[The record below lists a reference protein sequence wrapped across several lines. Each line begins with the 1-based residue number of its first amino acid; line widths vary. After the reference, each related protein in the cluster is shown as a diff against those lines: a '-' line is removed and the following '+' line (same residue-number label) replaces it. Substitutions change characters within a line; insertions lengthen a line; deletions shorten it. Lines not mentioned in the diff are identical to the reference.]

1 MAQWNTFCLLKFI
14 FIFYQIDSVFSV
26 NFLNSILM
34 VSLNFNNQKNLWVID
49 FIKNNIIILFLFFKK
64 YCVVYLNYFLIN
76 KF

>member
-49 FIKNNIIILFLFFKK
+49 FIKNNYFISFF
-64 YCVVYLNYFLIN
+64 
-76 KF
+76 

>member
-49 FIKNNIIILFLFFKK
+49 FIKNNIILFLFFKK